1 MSSVDTLSKMSHYDG
16 RQRLR
21 VMKLTLGLFV
31 LFAVTGAMG
40 QTAEGH
46 LSFEVASV
54 RPSGPATSKA
64 ANEVKRFAGVQ
75 VDGAQAVGLRVPL
88 SELVRQAYA
97 LKPFQVSG
105 PAWMSSEPYDI
116 HAKLPDGAKPDQVPA
131 MLRTLLSDRFQLAF
145 HRETRDHPVYALTVG
160 KNGLKLPAADASYDQ
175 KMVVVDGALHMDRNM
190 TMAEL
195 CDFLGRLVDR
205 PVVDMTGLTD
215 TYQVVLDIPTDEL
228 KRAKIAAE
236 GIHTG
241 DSASDPS
248 GDSAMFAAVQQLGLR
263 LEPRKTAVEI
273 LVVDHAEK
281 VPSEN

>member
-1 MSSVDTLSKMSHYDG
+1 MTAGNVLPG
-16 RQRLR
+16 
-21 VMKLTLGLFV
+21 MKLTLGLFF
-31 LFAVTGAMG
+31 LFAVTGATG

-54 RPSGPATSKA
+54 KPSGPATTKA
-64 ANEVKRFAGVQ
+64 ANEVKRFGG

-105 PAWMSSEPYDI
+105 PAWMSSELYDI
-116 HAKLPDGAKPDQVPA
+116 HAKLPAGAKPDQVPA
-131 MLRTLLSDRFQLAF
+131 MLQTLLSDRFRLAF

-160 KNGLKLPAADASYDQ
+160 KSGLKLPAADASHDQ
-175 KMVVVDGALHMDRNM
+175 KMVVVEGALHMDRNM
-190 TMAEL
+190 TMTEL

-205 PVVDMTGLTD
+205 PVVDMTALTD

-241 DSASDPS
+241 ESASDPAGS
-248 GDSAMFAAVQQLGLR
+248 SAMFAAVQQLGL
-263 LEPRKTAVEI
+263 
-273 LVVDHAEK
+273 
-281 VPSEN
+281 